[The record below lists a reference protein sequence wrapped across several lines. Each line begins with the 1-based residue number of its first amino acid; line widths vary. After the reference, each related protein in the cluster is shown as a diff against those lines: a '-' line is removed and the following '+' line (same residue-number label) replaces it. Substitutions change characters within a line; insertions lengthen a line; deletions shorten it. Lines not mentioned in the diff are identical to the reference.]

1 MTANLKKQ
9 LGNLAEQKA
18 CDFLQTQGLIL
29 LMRNYHCMTGE
40 IDLIMR
46 EGEDIVFI
54 EVRSRATSCYGSAVE
69 SVNKTKQKK
78 LIKSALLYLKN
89 QHWLNKVGFR
99 FDIIGVSGSKIDWIK
114 NAFSAENCYT

>member
-18 CDFLQTQGLIL
+18 CDFLQANGLTL
-29 LMRNYHCMTGE
+29 LIRNYRCVTGE

-46 EGEDIVFI
+46 HGEDIVFV
-54 EVRSRATSCYGSAVE
+54 EVRSRATSYYGSAVE
-69 SVNKTKQKK
+69 SVNKAKQKK
-78 LIKSALLYLKN
+78 LIKSAMLYLKN
-89 QHWLNKVGFR
+89 KNWLNKMGFR
-99 FDIIGVSGSKIDWIK
+99 FDIIGVSGSEIDWIK